1 MSCINLPI
9 LWRIMSLREIVTK
22 QRALCFRNL
31 DNHQF
36 SYVVKENNK
45 KNKIVTLLFPLLYK
59 EKGEKCK
66 PKVGLNCSF
75 TLVDIYSI
83 YVNMY
88 PNTIYIYH
96 ICIRTFLWPWIVTDR
111 PYQVE
116 PWEGKNVVNAWL
128 TKAFSWWFLV
138 ILVPYPLNF
147 PLASS
152 SA

>member
-1 MSCINLPI
+1 
-9 LWRIMSLREIVTK
+9 MSLREIVTK

-75 TLVDIYSI
+75 TLVDIYSVH
-83 YVNMY
+83 VNMY

-96 ICIRTFLWPWIVTDR
+96 ICTRTFLWP
-111 PYQVE
+111 
-116 PWEGKNVVNAWL
+116 
-128 TKAFSWWFLV
+128 
-138 ILVPYPLNF
+138 
-147 PLASS
+147 
-152 SA
+152 